1 MIDAIT
7 KAVGDRLAHVTAAS
21 NLPSIHSNGLLP
33 AAQLAANAHMHP
45 NDIALRSARMS
56 VGSATLN
63 HQRPILHGIKAAA
76 RVLDGYT
83 PESWAHQLDTRVFL
97 WPKRKGTAFAK
108 SIKRD
113 IDITVL
119 WFDTAALV
127 AALGDHM
134 DLSPINSGNFTQGG
148 AHARRGDWLYV
159 PLRAGLD
166 SFRQN
171 RMRRGFKNTP
181 DTVTEISLR
190 CPIAPDLLRT
200 LLIAHD

>member
-83 PESWAHQLDTRVFL
+83 PESWAQQLDTRVFL
-97 WPKRKGTAFAK
+97 WPQRRGQAFAK
-108 SIKRD
+108 SIARD
-113 IDITVL
+113 LDITVL
-119 WFDTAALV
+119 WLDTAKLAQALS
-127 AALGDHM
+127 DHI

-148 AHARRGDWLYV
+148 ARAHRGVPGPTAPALRPPTRARSPESLGESQGSL
-159 PLRAGLD
+159 PAGGCALRQG
-166 SFRQN
+166 
-171 RMRRGFKNTP
+171 GP
-181 DTVTEISLR
+181 
-190 CPIAPDLLRT
+190 
-200 LLIAHD
+200 